1 MIERFHRYHDGLAS
15 GAQPSVDD
23 LSELK
28 NTGWEVVV
36 NLSPASTKNALAD
49 EARVVEGLGLDYVHL
64 PVDCS
69 FLRPY
74 HYQSFR
80 GVLKSLEGRRVFVH
94 CGGNIKS
101 SNLIHLYRVL
111 EEGVEP
117 LASLAELQTIQS
129 PEPKWFTYFDAMGIP
144 QGANQR

>member
-23 LSELK
+23 LAELK

-49 EARVVEGLGLDYVHL
+49 EARV
-64 PVDCS
+64 
-69 FLRPY
+69 
-74 HYQSFR
+74 
-80 GVLKSLEGRRVFVH
+80 
-94 CGGNIKS
+94 
-101 SNLIHLYRVL
+101 L

-117 LASLAELQTIQS
+117 MASLAELQTIQS